1 MATVPLKL
9 MVCDWGG
16 SCVPVRGHGLLVEGS
31 VVEVRDEEVQDL
43 MDLLQDALDE
53 LEEEE

>member
-1 MATVPLKL
+1 MSRVPLKL
-9 MVCDWGG
+9 MVCNYEGR
-16 SCVPVRGHGLLVEGS
+16 CVPVRNHGLRIEGS

-43 MDLLQDALDE
+43 VNLLEEALDE